1 MRLLAAQH
9 LRHNPIL
16 VPPSESCR
24 PVPPAIAPQRH
35 EASVRTECPPFL
47 SGADRHA
54 TMYAQFP
61 TADQHVD
68 GCKSTL
74 SPLPTTICFQVLRR
88 YDRTRPR
95 RRRVRV
101 VARQPLVT
109 SGKAGF
115 AELRLDEPG
124 ASPPDVGLFATVGIL
139 GRLVL
144 AAGAGARAQAIQSGG
159 PKVRTISQCGA
170 RQRGIG
176 LCCRIGVVSKL
187 PSVPVR
193 ISVLSIAQL
202 VYTRAR
208 HRSVGTAT

>member
-1 MRLLAAQH
+1 MSTL
-9 LRHNPIL
+9 
-16 VPPSESCR
+16 
-24 PVPPAIAPQRH
+24 PQRRGRQ
-35 EASVRTECPPFL
+35 ATLRRNSPRRITMR
-47 SGADRHA
+47 RHA
-54 TMYAQFP
+54 
-61 TADQHVD
+61 
-68 GCKSTL
+68 GTL
-74 SPLPTTICFQVLRR
+74 SRRFRRQDAFQVLRR

-159 PKVRTISQCGA
+159 PKVRTISQCG
-170 RQRGIG
+170 
-176 LCCRIGVVSKL
+176 
-187 PSVPVR
+187 
-193 ISVLSIAQL
+193 
-202 VYTRAR
+202 
-208 HRSVGTAT
+208 